1 MYQQA
6 RRITMQVTI
15 KKWGNSLAA
24 RLPKAIVE
32 SSQLSLNET
41 VDIEVIKG
49 RVVLSPIR
57 NTKEYSLDELL
68 AQCKPEA
75 MVLDDEDRKWLND
88 VSKGREIL

>member
-1 MYQQA
+1 
-6 RRITMQVTI
+6 MQVTI

-32 SSQLSLNET
+32 SSQLSLNQT

-57 NTKEYSLDELL
+57 KTKGYSLDELL
-68 AQCKPEA
+68 AQCEPEA
-75 MVLDDEDRKWLND
+75 MVLDDEDRKGLNAAP
-88 VSKGREIL
+88 KGRELL

>member
-1 MYQQA
+1 
-6 RRITMQVTI
+6 MQVTI

-32 SSQLSLNET
+32 SSQLSLNQT
-41 VDIEVIKG
+41 VDIEVVKG

-57 NTKEYSLDELL
+57 KTKGYSLDELL
-68 AQCKPEA
+68 AQCEPET

-88 VSKGREIL
+88 APKGREVI

>member
-49 RVVLSPIR
+49 RVVLSPTR

>member
-1 MYQQA
+1 ME
-6 RRITMQVTI
+6 VTI
-15 KKWGNSLAA
+15 QKWGNSLAA

-32 SSQLSLNET
+32 SSKLSLNQT

-88 VSKGREIL
+88 VPKGREIL

>member
-1 MYQQA
+1 MYQQT
-6 RRITMQVTI
+6 RRIAMQVTI

-24 RLPKAIVE
+24 RLPKTIVE
-32 SSQLSLNET
+32 SSNLSLNQT

-57 NTKEYSLDELL
+57 NAKEYSLDELL

-75 MVLDDEDRKWLND
+75 MVLDDEDREWLND
-88 VSKGREIL
+88 VPKGREIL